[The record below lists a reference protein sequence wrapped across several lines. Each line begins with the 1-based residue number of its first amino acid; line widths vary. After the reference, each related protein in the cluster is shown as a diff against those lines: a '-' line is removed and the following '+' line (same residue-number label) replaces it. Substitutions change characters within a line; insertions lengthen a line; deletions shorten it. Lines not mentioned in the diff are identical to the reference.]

1 MNENKYASRDLLVR
15 GIAAAKCG
23 DEKEARFF
31 LEWFLSQDPPIN
43 DRNDAFYYLYKIAED
58 NEEKFKFIHSILE
71 TDPLDVRARRE
82 LAILN
87 GDLKQEDM
95 VDPDRLVAQKSVTVK
110 NNPGERFVCPK
121 CGGRMTYTPDG
132 QSLTCEQC
140 EAQSASSKKKS
151 GVKDEN
157 FIIALATAKGHSN
170 AVNTQVLVCQGC
182 SAEFIVPPRQ
192 LSWQCPFCESNY
204 AIEQVEERQIISPNS
219 LIPFYVS
226 QKEASGILNTWME
239 DIDSEEHP
247 TLRSLQ
253 GIFLPVW
260 TFDVGGE
267 ISWQV
272 EVKENKKW
280 VLKKDIKSL
289 FLDDICVTAT
299 NKWQEWM
306 EDLLATYDLKQLVPF
321 ETGYLANWVA
331 ETYEIQ
337 AGDAALDAREI
348 ALKHE
353 KQLIRDYSMLPVRG
367 ESVNSTRMT
376 VEQYKLI
383 LIPVWSGILQ
393 IGQRQ
398 IQALI
403 NGQNGKLVTPSA
415 NGKGI
420 SGWIS
425 KFFGV

>member
-1 MNENKYASRDLLVR
+1 
-15 GIAAAKCG
+15 
-23 DEKEARFF
+23 
-31 LEWFLSQDPPIN
+31 LSQDPPLN
-43 DRNDAFYYLYKIAED
+43 DRNNALYYLFKIAD
-58 NEEKFKFIHSILE
+58 EKDEKRKLIESILE
-71 TDPLDVRARRE
+71 IDPMDVRARRE
-82 LAILN
+82 LAILK
-87 GDLKQEDM
+87 GDLKLEEV
-95 VDPDRLVAQKSVTVK
+95 VDPDRLPAQKAVTVK
-110 NNPGERFVCPK
+110 NRPGERFVCPK
-121 CGGRMTYTPDG
+121 CGGRMTFSPDG
-132 QSLTCEQC
+132 QSLTCEYC
-140 EAQSASSKKKS
+140 EAQAASLKKMS

-157 FIIALATAKGHSN
+157 FIIALATAKGHSM

-192 LSWQCPFCESNY
+192 LSWQCPFCESSY
-204 AIEQVEERQIISPNS
+204 AIEHVEERQIISPTG

-226 QKEASGILNTWME
+226 QKEATDTIRSWME

-247 TLRSLQ
+247 TLRTLQ
-253 GIFLPVW
+253 GIFFPVW

-280 VLKKDIKSL
+280 VLKKDVKSL
-289 FLDDICVTAT
+289 FLDDICVPAT
-299 NKWQEWM
+299 NIWSEWM
-306 EDLLATYDLKQLVPF
+306 DDLLASYDLKQLVPF
-321 ETGYLANWVA
+321 ESGYLSNWIA
-331 ETYEIQ
+331 RTYDIQ

-353 KQLIRDYSMLPVRG
+353 KQLIRDYSMLPIRG
-367 ESVNSTRMT
+367 ESINSTRMT

-398 IQALI
+398 IQALM
-403 NGQNGKLVTPSA
+403 NGQNGQLITPSV

-420 SGWIS
+420 SGWVS